1 MFIVG
6 LCTPVSSGSSNNLL
20 RRKRFG
26 LSFSVL
32 PFSPFP
38 SFQEL
43 LEPANIQRAGRF
55 FKEIF
60 TGADLEPE
68 GFPQDSADA
77 CIEECWSQPWATG
90 QLQSAYPQW
99 PVDAGQE
106 MNPPVVYDDGSGG
119 FCMPSCSWSLN
130 TAWPNMA
137 NPCPPLHF
145 QPGTAAMG
153 ISWCDSGYS
162 YGAPPPS
169 LPVLYHRQQTTSQ
182 SIAPYTVGTT
192 GMYAPCYSSGD
203 YYDVCR

>member
-1 MFIVG
+1 MYSGV
-6 LCTPVSSGSSNNLL
+6 TSGSNNNLL

-43 LEPANIQRAGRF
+43 LEPANLQRAGRL

-60 TGADLEPE
+60 TGAYLEPE
-68 GFPQDSADA
+68 GFPQDPADE
-77 CIEECWSQPWATG
+77 CVEEYWSEPWATG
-90 QLQSAYPQW
+90 QLQSVYPQW
-99 PVDAGQE
+99 RIDAGQG
-106 MNPPVVYDDGSGG
+106 MNAPVVYEDDSGG
-119 FCMPSCSWSLN
+119 FCMASCSWSLN

-137 NPCPPLHF
+137 YPSSPLHF

-153 ISWCDSGYS
+153 VSCGDLGYS

-169 LPVLYHRQQTTSQ
+169 LPVLYPCQQTHSQ
-182 SIAPYTVGTT
+182 SISPYTVGTT
-192 GMYAPCYSSGD
+192 GMYAPCYSSEN
-203 YYDVCR
+203 YYDFCR